1 MKVYGYVALAVL
13 MLVAAG
19 CATQP
24 APPGAELPGFFFG
37 LFHGFIAPIAF
48 VIGLFT
54 DTRMYA
60 YPNSGSWYDLGFLIG
75 ISAWGGGSAVAARR

>member
-1 MKVYGYVALAVL
+1 MKVLASVALLLAL
-13 MLVAAG
+13 AA

-24 APPGAELPGFFFG
+24 APPGSELPGFFFG

-54 DTRMYA
+54 DVRMYA
-60 YPNSGSWYDLGFLIG
+60 FPNSGSWYDFGFLIG
-75 ISAWGGGSAVAARR
+75 ISAWGGGGAVVVRR

>member
-1 MKVYGYVALAVL
+1 MKVLGCLALLLIV
-13 MLVAAG
+13 AG

-24 APPGAELPGFFFG
+24 VPPGATVPGFFFG

-54 DTRMYA
+54 DIRMYA
-60 YPNSGSWYDLGFLIG
+60 FPNSGSWYDFGFLIG
-75 ISAWGGGSAVAARR
+75 ISAWGGGGAVVVRR